1 MQPRHALSTNAHT
14 TQDHSTLHK
23 TPGALRSDLHV
34 LIPASRPDPNLCKA
48 ILSGNVLGYPRPTI
62 INWNQTFDDPAFV
75 EGGSHLAKING
86 TAQYLYSLD
95 VSRDEDLVLMI
106 DGYDA
111 WLQLRP
117 QTLHPVR
124 SKHPARA
131 SHKAKQLLRH
141 ALLQNPRNMS
151 PNSTALWKELVA
163 QKDSEGRLIE
173 TRTSWAFLIESG
185 VSQYSNRDP
194 IS

>member
-95 VSRDEDLVLMI
+95 ESRDEDLVLMI

-117 QTLHPVR
+117 QTLIDR
-124 SKHPARA
+124 FFDINRRA
-131 SHKAKQLLRH
+131 DERIASEMGGATVGR
-141 ALLQNPRNMS
+141 
-151 PNSTALWKELVA
+151 TGVF
-163 QKDSEGRLIE
+163 QKIIFGCQKRCWPWGADE
-173 TRTSWAFLIESG
+173 
-185 VSQYSNRDP
+185 
-194 IS
+194 

>member
-1 MQPRHALSTNAHT
+1 VQPRGAVLTSEQRT
-14 TQDHSTLHK
+14 HSPDLPSRK

-48 ILSGNVLGYPRPTI
+48 IVSGNVLGYPRPTI

-95 VSRDEDLVLMI
+95 ESRDDDLVLMI

-111 WLQLRP
+111 WIQLRP
-117 QTLHPVR
+117 QTLVDR
-124 SKHPARA
+124 FFDINRRA
-131 SHKAKQLLRH
+131 KERIASEMGGY
-141 ALLQNPRNMS
+141 N
-151 PNSTALWKELVA
+151 TA
-163 QKDSEGRLIE
+163 
-173 TRTSWAFLIESG
+173 
-185 VSQYSNRDP
+185 VSQEIVFGCQKRCWPWSVDE
-194 IS
+194 

>member
-106 DGYDA
+106 A
-111 WLQLRP
+111 P
-117 QTLHPVR
+117 
-124 SKHPARA
+124 
-131 SHKAKQLLRH
+131 
-141 ALLQNPRNMS
+141 LLQHTISTFPEKSMMGI
-151 PNSTALWKELVA
+151 NSLREDADGT
-163 QKDSEGRLIE
+163 
-173 TRTSWAFLIESG
+173 T
-185 VSQYSNRDP
+185 
-194 IS
+194 

>member
-1 MQPRHALSTNAHT
+1 MQPQHAFPH
-14 TQDHSTLHK
+14 D

-86 TAQYLYSLD
+86 TAQYLFSLD
-95 VSRDEDLVLMI
+95 ESRDEDLVLMI

-111 WLQLRP
+111 WMQLRP
-117 QTLHPVR
+117 QTLIDR
-124 SKHPARA
+124 FFDINRRA
-131 SHKAKQLLRH
+131 DKRIA
-141 ALLQNPRNMS
+141 
-151 PNSTALWKELVA
+151 
-163 QKDSEGRLIE
+163 SEMGGATVGR
-173 TRTSWAFLIESG
+173 TG
-185 VSQYSNRDP
+185 VSQKIIFGCQKRCWPWSVNE
-194 IS
+194 

>member
-14 TQDHSTLHK
+14 SHSPDPSSRN
-23 TPGALRSDLHV
+23 TPGALRSDLHI

-48 ILSGNVLGYPRPTI
+48 IVSGNVLGYPRPTI

-95 VSRDEDLVLMI
+95 ESRDEDLVLMI

-111 WLQLRP
+111 WMQLRP
-117 QTLHPVR
+117 QTLIDR
-124 SKHPARA
+124 FFDINRRA
-131 SHKAKQLLRH
+131 DERIA
-141 ALLQNPRNMS
+141 
-151 PNSTALWKELVA
+151 
-163 QKDSEGRLIE
+163 SEMGDDR
-173 TRTSWAFLIESG
+173 
-185 VSQYSNRDP
+185 VSQRIVFGCQKRCWPWSADE
-194 IS
+194 

>member
-14 TQDHSTLHK
+14 PQDSSSLHK

-62 INWNQTFDDPAFV
+62 IDWNQTFDDPAFV

-95 VSRDEDLVLMI
+95 LSRDEDLVLMI

-117 QTLHPVR
+117 QTLIDR
-124 SKHPARA
+124 FFDINSRA
-131 SHKAKQLLRH
+131 DERIASEMGGATVGR
-141 ALLQNPRNMS
+141 
-151 PNSTALWKELVA
+151 TGVF
-163 QKDSEGRLIE
+163 QKIIFGCQKRCWPWGADE
-173 TRTSWAFLIESG
+173 
-185 VSQYSNRDP
+185 
-194 IS
+194 